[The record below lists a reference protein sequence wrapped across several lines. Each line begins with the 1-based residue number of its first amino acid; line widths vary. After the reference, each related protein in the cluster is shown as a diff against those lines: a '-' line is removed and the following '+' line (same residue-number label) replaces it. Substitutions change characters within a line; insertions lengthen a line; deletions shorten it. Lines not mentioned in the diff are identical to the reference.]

1 MQPKTGSL
9 NSRDWVSVVIC
20 VTASLAAA
28 LVMAA
33 AQYCL
38 SHNIAQSIF
47 NDLSNQKLLNN
58 GLGIIWW
65 SGCYAICLPVSLC
78 VCIFKSWLRWPILL
92 GATLVAGAYPG
103 SLSGGFLGWQI
114 SAIATVSISFVLL
127 LVTQRLFGEFSA
139 GLSKPNISGQIPL
152 SDFFSLTFLCSIVT
166 FAMVCMRPSDFSMP
180 VLGTLYFLLVAAACN
195 SLPIPILAYITLSNS
210 RRKHALLIL
219 VFLLLALATTLL
231 VWAEFRDLL
240 AFILSQLALCILLV
254 ALRFRGVRIIA
265 DG

>member
-180 VLGTLYFLLVAAACN
+180 VLGTLYL
-195 SLPIPILAYITLSNS
+195 SLIHI
-210 RRKHALLIL
+210 
-219 VFLLLALATTLL
+219 
-231 VWAEFRDLL
+231 
-240 AFILSQLALCILLV
+240 
-254 ALRFRGVRIIA
+254 
-265 DG
+265 